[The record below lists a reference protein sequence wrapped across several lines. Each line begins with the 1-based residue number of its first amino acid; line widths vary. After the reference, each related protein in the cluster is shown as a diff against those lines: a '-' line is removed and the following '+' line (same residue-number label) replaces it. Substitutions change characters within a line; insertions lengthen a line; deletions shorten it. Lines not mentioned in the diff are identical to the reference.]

1 TEATV
6 SKVRESRERLGD
18 AGILSLDHAATLL
31 PLPNALAKAWLFDQ
45 GLVIE
50 LAGRQTVDWGEV
62 REARRANRDRL
73 AAPARSGFRRER
85 L

>member
-1 TEATV
+1 M

-31 PLPNALAKAWLFDQ
+31 PLPNALARAWLHEQ
-45 GLVIE
+45 GLVVEI
-50 LAGRQTVDWGEV
+50 AGRPTVDWGEV
-62 REARRANRDRL
+62 REARRRL
-73 AAPARSGFRRER
+73 VKRIQGRGVSLRRG